1 MKKTLEN
8 IGGFILFYLVIIF
21 GILLL
26 NMRFAHLNS
35 IKNIDT
41 YDNYMAMNK

>member
-8 IGGFILFYLVIIF
+8 IGGFILFYLVIVF

-26 NMRFAHLNS
+26 NMRFSYLNS
-35 IKNIDT
+35 TKNVG
-41 YDNYMAMNK
+41 NCNNCVAMNK